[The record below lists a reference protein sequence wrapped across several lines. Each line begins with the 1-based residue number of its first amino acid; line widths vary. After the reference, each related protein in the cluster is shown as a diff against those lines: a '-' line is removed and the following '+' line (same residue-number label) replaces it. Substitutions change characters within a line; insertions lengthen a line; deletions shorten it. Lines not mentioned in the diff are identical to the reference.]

1 MGITLGIL
9 GVTVTIIVGILG
21 IKYSKKFIGNVSLTF
36 VKHEWIPLFRT
47 IVKNLDEVEVRFRQK
62 PISEN
67 IILLNGSFIN
77 DGNYDIDK
85 SMVHKP
91 LSIYLPK
98 EFKFLKAKV
107 IKHSKNVDAH
117 CEIIDDNR

>member
-21 IKYSKKFIGNVSLTF
+21 IRYSKKFTGNVSLTF

-47 IVKNLDEVEVRFRQK
+47 IVKNLDEVEVRFKQK

-67 IILLNGSFIN
+67 IILLKKKKNGI
-77 DGNYDIDK
+77 
-85 SMVHKP
+85 
-91 LSIYLPK
+91 
-98 EFKFLKAKV
+98 
-107 IKHSKNVDAH
+107 
-117 CEIIDDNR
+117 